1 MPNRCT
7 RCGKIYPDSADLS
20 NGCSECGGKFFIHV
34 KEEQLEKTEEFIK
47 LTEKQVDEIERDVRD
62 IIGEEKIKPEESVVL
77 DLEAIRVIKPG
88 KYEIDLTNL
97 FTQRPIVIRLA
108 PGKYE
113 IDLTSIPKRSAKKE
127 DEE

>member
-7 RCGKIYPDSADLS
+7 RCGKIYPDDADLR
-20 NGCSECGGKFFIHV
+20 NGCSVCGGKFFIHV
-34 KEEQLEKTEEFIK
+34 KEEQLKDTDEFIQ
-47 LTEKQVDEIERDVRD
+47 LTKKQIDEIESDVRD
-62 IIGEEKIKPEESVVL
+62 IVGEENIRSDESVVL

-97 FTQRPIVIRLA
+97 FTQRPIVIRIA

-113 IDLTSIPKRSAKKE
+113 IDLTSIQKCPEEKE
-127 DEE
+127 K